1 MEVSVIIDTH
11 LTHAICISK
20 QIQSYFRRLI
30 MNISKKC
37 LNTMCNKYENASKEN
52 FKSCTDC
59 AYLFRPSKADFIKK
73 IGKLS
78 IFVILISALVITG
91 LIVGTKI
98 IRVQKDNNQSTSLV
112 HESISPTKADNI
124 EEVDSTTAEPQP
136 VLRIHG
142 SNTMGTNLMPKLV
155 EGYLEKN
162 GAVQIKTIE
171 GANPQ
176 EKKIEF
182 KLSNQDEE
190 TYEIEINSRGS
201 GTAFKSFESGSC
213 DIGITSRKISEN
225 EASSLNAVGL
235 GNLSN
240 LKSEIIIALDGI
252 SVIVNKSNPINHLSV
267 EQISDIFS
275 GKITNW
281 SQLGGKDGKIKV
293 FSRDEN
299 SGSYDTFK
307 TLILNNKDFSS
318 EAVLLESAYDLS
330 VEVSKDINSIGFAG
344 FSHIGDTK
352 PVAISQGTVDPV
364 FPSTFNIATEEY
376 YLSKRIYL
384 YCPENTQ
391 NSYATE
397 LINYITD
404 DEGQN
409 IIKNNGF
416 ATIDIEVDE
425 NFKPFTKPT
434 FINQNAQ
441 QKYDQIVSNAQ
452 GRLSINFLFKN
463 GSSELDNKSIK
474 DLEKVINF
482 LFRNKY
488 INSKILLVGY
498 SDSIG
503 DYNMNIKLSTERAL
517 RVKEIITNEFSVLDG
532 RVDVLGMGP
541 EMPIASNETSG
552 GRDRNRRVEVYIL
565 KNTNN

>member
-1 MEVSVIIDTH
+1 MS
-11 LTHAICISK
+11 
-20 QIQSYFRRLI
+20 
-30 MNISKKC
+30 ISKKC
-37 LNTMCNKYENASKEN
+37 LNTMCNRYENSSKEN
-52 FKSCTDC
+52 FKSCIDC
-59 AYLFRPSKADFIKK
+59 AYLFRPSKVDFLKK
-73 IGKLS
+73 IGKFS
-78 IFVILISALVITG
+78 IFVILASTLIVTG

-98 IRVQKDNNQSTSLV
+98 FKTQNNNNKNTTLAQET
-112 HESISPTKADNI
+112 ISPTNADDI
-124 EEVDSTTAEPQP
+124 EAVDVTKSEPQT

-142 SNTMGTNLMPKLV
+142 SNTIGTNLMPKLV
-155 EGYLEKN
+155 EGYLEKK

-171 GANPQ
+171 GENPQ
-176 EKKIEF
+176 EKRIEF

-190 TYEIEINSRGS
+190 TYHIEIYSHGS
-201 GTAFKSFESGSC
+201 ATAFKSFESGSC
-213 DIGITSRKISEN
+213 DIGISTRKITGN
-225 EASSLNAVGL
+225 EVSLLNNAGL
-235 GNLSN
+235 GNLST
-240 LKSEIIIALDGI
+240 LKSEIIIALDSI
-252 SVIVNKSNPINHLSV
+252 SVIVNKSNPINNLSV

-281 SQLGGKDGKIKV
+281 SQLGGNDSKIKV
-293 FSRDEN
+293 FSRDKN
-299 SGSYDTFK
+299 SGTYETFK
-307 TLILNNKDFSS
+307 TLILNNKDLSS
-318 EAVLLESAYDLS
+318 EAVLLENAHDLT

-352 PVAISQGTVDPV
+352 PIAISQGAVDPV
-364 FPSTFNIATEEY
+364 FPNTFNTATEEY

-384 YCPENTQ
+384 YCPENTE

-409 IIKNNGF
+409 IIKENGF

-441 QKYDQIVSNAQ
+441 QKYEQIVSNAQ
-452 GRLSINFLFKN
+452 GRLSINFLFQN
-463 GSSELDNKSIK
+463 GSSELDSKSIR

-498 SDSIG
+498 SDSKG
-503 DYNMNIKLSTERAL
+503 DYNMNIRLSTERAL
-517 RVKEIITNEFSVLDG
+517 RVKEIITNQFSVLDG

-552 GRDRNRRVEVYIL
+552 GMARNRRVEVYIL